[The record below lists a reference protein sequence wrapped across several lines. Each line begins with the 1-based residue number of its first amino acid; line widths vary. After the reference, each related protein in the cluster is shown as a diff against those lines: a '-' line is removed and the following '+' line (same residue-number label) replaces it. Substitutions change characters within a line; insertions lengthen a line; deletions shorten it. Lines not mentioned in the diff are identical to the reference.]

1 MLTDLFLQRR
11 GSLIPPAQLCTALS
25 EVCVPLAGRRILSLQ
40 LRDPSIETTDQLM
53 MEFELCIGLIFKPL
67 RHHSQKL
74 KENGGSLPSIWQ
86 SVLVVL
92 EQLLGDKHTSS
103 PPPEERGEHIPENL
117 KKTME
122 SLANEHLQNAIKVLL
137 SAGVLF
143 ADSKAPGDLT
153 AITWES
159 VSRMG
164 VSDGAVQE
172 WKRQAVSE
180 EATTQPENEAEN
192 GPEPIPQKAEP
203 DTPNPEETIL
213 SS

>member
-1 MLTDLFLQRR
+1 MLTDLFLQSR
-11 GSLIPPAQLCTALS
+11 GSLIPPEQMSAVLC

-67 RHHSQKL
+67 RHHSKSLQ
-74 KENGGSLPSIWQ
+74 ESGNSLPSIWQ

-92 EQLLGDKHTSS
+92 EDLLGEKGSTS
-103 PPPEERGEHIPENL
+103 PLPEERQEHIPESL
-117 KKTME
+117 KNTMD

-137 SAGVLF
+137 STGVLF

-172 WKRQAVSE
+172 WKRQATNEGISAQPELERPTEPLPEPQAEE
-180 EATTQPENEAEN
+180 EAV
-192 GPEPIPQKAEP
+192 
-203 DTPNPEETIL
+203 L
-213 SS
+213 L

>member
-1 MLTDLFLQRR
+1 MLTDLFLQRQ
-11 GSLIPPAQLCTALS
+11 GSLIPPEQLCAVLS

-67 RHHSQKL
+67 RHHSQSL
-74 KENGGSLPSIWQ
+74 KESGSSLPSIWQ

-92 EQLLGDKHTSS
+92 EDLLGDKRSVS
-103 PPPEERGEHIPENL
+103 PLPEECRDHIPESL
-117 KKTME
+117 KKTMD

-137 SAGVLF
+137 STGVLF

-172 WKRQAVSE
+172 WKQQATIESVSAPPE
-180 EATTQPENEAEN
+180 VETTTEPLAENEVVR
-192 GPEPIPQKAEP
+192 
-203 DTPNPEETIL
+203 T
-213 SS
+213 

>member
-1 MLTDLFLQRR
+1 MLTDLFLQRQ
-11 GSLIPPAQLCTALS
+11 GSLIPPGQLCTALS
-25 EVCVPLAGRRILSLQ
+25 EVCVPLAGRRILNLQ

-67 RHHSQKL
+67 RHHSKKL
-74 KENGGSLPSIWQ
+74 KDNGGSLPSIWQ

-92 EQLLGDKHTSS
+92 EELLGNKHATS
-103 PPPEERGEHIPENL
+103 PLEERREHIPENL
-117 KKTME
+117 KKTMD

-137 SAGVLF
+137 STGVLF

-172 WKRQAVSE
+172 WKQQAVGE
-180 EATTQPENEAEN
+180 EATTQLENN
-192 GPEPIPQKAEP
+192 GTEPVPQQVK
-203 DTPNPEETIL
+203 EETPI
-213 SS
+213 SEEAIRTG

>member
-1 MLTDLFLQRR
+1 M
-11 GSLIPPAQLCTALS
+11 
-25 EVCVPLAGRRILSLQ
+25 SLQ

-67 RHHSQKL
+67 RHHSQSL
-74 KENGGSLPSIWQ
+74 KENGSSLPSIWQ

-92 EQLLGDKHTSS
+92 EDLLSDKESAS
-103 PPPEERGEHIPENL
+103 PLPEERREHIPESL
-117 KKTME
+117 KKTMD
-122 SLANEHLQNAIKVLL
+122 SLANEHLQNAIMVLL
-137 SAGVLF
+137 STGVLF

-172 WKRQAVSE
+172 WKQQATIDSNSSQPEVDI
-180 EATTQPENEAEN
+180 TTEPPAEQQAENEALR
-192 GPEPIPQKAEP
+192 
-203 DTPNPEETIL
+203 T
-213 SS
+213 